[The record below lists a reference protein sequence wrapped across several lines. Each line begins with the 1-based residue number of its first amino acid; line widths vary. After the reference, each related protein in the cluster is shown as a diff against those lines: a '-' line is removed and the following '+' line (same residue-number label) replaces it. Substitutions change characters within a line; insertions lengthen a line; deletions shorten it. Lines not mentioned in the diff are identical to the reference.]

1 MERTLWKKSIINW
14 IKKKIWNWAMNLEK
28 LVFLNHINKQTK
40 IPKKKNSKKKSI
52 NPLKMIETKDKL
64 RASSKN
70 LLKQSR
76 RKSWKKFT
84 KNLKHSKKSLKN
96 PGKNDVI
103 KCK

>member
-40 IPKKKNSKKKSI
+40 IPRNSKRKSI

-76 RKSWKKFT
+76 RKILKKFT
-84 KNLKHSKKSLKN
+84 KKLENTRRKA
-96 PGKNDVI
+96 
-103 KCK
+103 

>member
-40 IPKKKNSKKKSI
+40 IPRNSKRKSI
-52 NPLKMIETKDKL
+52 NPLKMMETKDKL

-76 RKSWKKFT
+76 RKS
-84 KNLKHSKKSLKN
+84 
-96 PGKNDVI
+96 
-103 KCK
+103 